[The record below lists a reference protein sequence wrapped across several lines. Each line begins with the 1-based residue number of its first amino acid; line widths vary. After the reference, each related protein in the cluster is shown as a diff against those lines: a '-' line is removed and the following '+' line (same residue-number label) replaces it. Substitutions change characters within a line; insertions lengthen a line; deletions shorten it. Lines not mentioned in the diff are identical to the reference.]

1 MQIQPIIKVPVS
13 YLYTKTFF
21 FHPSM
26 CMHVLYR
33 YIPKTAIETFVT
45 FKLEYMHVTVCCVTQ
60 STHTHTHTF
69 SPPLSL
75 FFNIQ
80 YINEHLHNVSLAQ

>member
-21 FHPSM
+21 FTQVCA
-26 CMHVLYR
+26 CMYFIGI
-33 YIPKTAIETFVT
+33 YQKTAIETFVT

-60 STHTHTHTF
+60 STHTHTHIL
-69 SPPLSL
+69 SPSL
-75 FFNIQ
+75 FFFNIQ